1 MHKSYA
7 VKFNH
12 INEVSMLYRSHISV
26 FDIINLVL
34 LILKA
39 TLARVK
45 DANMMN
51 IENCKNIS
59 HGLEKNLKKK
69 DDEIKQSESKK
80 KSVYLVNKESPK
92 VRQ

>member
-1 MHKSYA
+1 
-7 VKFNH
+7 
-12 INEVSMLYRSHISV
+12 MLYRSHISV

-45 DANMMN
+45 DANMLN

-80 KSVYLVNKESPK
+80 KVFILLIKSHLKFGNSID
-92 VRQ
+92 